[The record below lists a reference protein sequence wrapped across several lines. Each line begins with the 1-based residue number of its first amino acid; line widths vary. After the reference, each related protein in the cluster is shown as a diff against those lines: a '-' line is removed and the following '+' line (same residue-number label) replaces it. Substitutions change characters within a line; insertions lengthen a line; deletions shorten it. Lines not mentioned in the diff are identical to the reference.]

1 MELNAGFNQN
11 ELSMKS
17 KLTILVIDYLLLI
30 VIISTLSTIIDFDFI
45 SPWIYWIVVYIIYYF
60 LFELF
65 FNQTLGMFLFR
76 VIIINKKKREL
87 NKPFIIYSLLIFMD
101 RILLL
106 ILYIFRVLLNSD
118 NKLLISEKESNIRW
132 VKKKN

>member
-1 MELNAGFNQN
+1 
-11 ELSMKS
+11 MKS